1 VWLDRRLGKVAR
13 LTTVVVS
20 GAIAN
25 KPFKG
30 GEAWVRLSWALGLK
44 KLGFDVY
51 FVEQIDRDSCVDA
64 DGAVVGF
71 EHCVNLAYFKQIT
84 EQFGLSD
91 TAALI
96 SDNGEQVH
104 GLAYPELLERAEA
117 ADLLVNISGHLALEP
132 LTRRLRCKVYLDIDP
147 GFTQFWHAAG
157 NAGPRLEG
165 HDFYFTIGENIGS
178 SFCYIPTSDIRWRRT
193 RQPVVLEHWPVS
205 DEGSL
210 NRFTTVASWRGP
222 YGPVQHGDKTLGLK
236 VHEFRKFIHLPE
248 RVRQEFEIALDIHP
262 ADEKDLKLLRHHGW
276 HIVDPLAFAADP
288 STFREYV
295 QTSGAE
301 FSVAQGVYVETE
313 SGWFSDRTVRYLASG
328 KPVLV
333 QDTGFSHNYPVGK
346 GLIAFRTM
354 EQAISGAEQ
363 IMVDYDRHCRSSRTL
378 AETYFDSDKVLSD
391 LIAEVGIA
399 P

>member
-1 VWLDRRLGKVAR
+1 
-13 LTTVVVS
+13 LTTTIIVS

-30 GEAWVRLSWALGLK
+30 GEAWVRLSWTLGLK

-51 FVEQIDRDSCVDA
+51 FVEQIDQGSCVDSN
-64 DGAVVGF
+64 GAVVAF
-71 EHCVNLAYFKQIT
+71 EHCVGLSYFKQIT
-84 EQFGLSD
+84 AEFGLSD

-96 SDNGEQVH
+96 YENGEQVH
-104 GLAYPELLERAEA
+104 GLAYSELLELAET
-117 ADLLVNISGHLALEP
+117 ADLLLNISGHLALEP
-132 LTRRLRCKVYLDIDP
+132 LMHRLHRKVYLDIDP
-147 GFTQFWHAAG
+147 GFTQFWHTAG
-157 NAGPRLEG
+157 NAGARLEN

-178 SFCYIPTSDIRWRRT
+178 SGCYIPTSDIRWHRT
-193 RQPVVLEHWPVS
+193 RQPVVLEHWPAS
-205 DEGSL
+205 DEGRL
-210 NRFTTVASWRGP
+210 DRFTTVASWRGS
-222 YGPVQHGDKTLGLK
+222 YGPIQHGGKTLGLK
-236 VHEFRKFIHLPE
+236 VHEFRKFIRLPE
-248 RVRQEFEIALDIHP
+248 KARQEFEIALDIHP
-262 ADEKDLKLLRHHGW
+262 ADKKDLELLREHGW
-276 HIVDPLAFAADP
+276 HILDPLAVAGDP

-301 FSVAQGVYVETE
+301 FSVAQGVYVQTE

-333 QDTGFSHNYPVGK
+333 QDTGFSRNYPVGE

-354 EQAISGAEQ
+354 EQAIAGAEQ
-363 IMVDYDRHCRSSRTL
+363 IMADYDRHCRSSRIL

-391 LIAEVGIA
+391 LLAEVGIA